1 MYPVDML
8 RIGGKRPNGRSTP
21 NEPKKFA
28 PSHLA
33 NPQSLGAAR
42 LLKQLTL
49 ALRDSSCEAIQH

>member
-33 NPQSLGAAR
+33 NPQSLGAAPFETTNTSTSR
-42 LLKQLTL
+42 L
-49 ALRDSSCEAIQH
+49 SCEAIQH